1 MELRT
6 LILGLMLWVLLP
18 LWFLAGVADYLLHRR
33 ADIELTSGIGESRLH
48 VLQAVEVGIPLLAG
62 LFLEINSTVLVVMI
76 LFAVAHT
83 ATALWDAS
91 YSDPRRYISPLEQHV
106 HSHLEYIPIVAV
118 LLLVL
123 LHWDAFLG
131 IFGAGHAAASFD
143 IKLKS
148 NPVPLPYV
156 LAVLGLVFL
165 QSLLL
170 TEETLRSA
178 RGTRTVTGGKSML

>member
-1 MELRT
+1 MELHV
-6 LILGLMLWVLLP
+6 LIPGLLLWFLLP

-33 ADIELTSGIGESRLH
+33 TQIEDTSGLGESRLH
-48 VLQAVEVGIPLLAG
+48 ILQAIEIGIPLLAG
-62 LFLEINSTVLVVMI
+62 LFLEINSGVLALMI
-76 LFAVAHT
+76 LFVAAHT
-83 ATALWDAS
+83 ATALWDTS
-91 YSDPRRYISPLEQHV
+91 YSNPRRYISPFEQHV

-118 LLLVL
+118 ALVVV

-131 IFGAGHAAASFD
+131 LFGAGTSRASFD

-148 NPVPLPYV
+148 NPVPLPYL
-156 LAVLGLVFL
+156 LAVLVPVFV

-178 RGTRTVTGGKSML
+178 RGTRIAAR

>member
-6 LILGLMLWVLLP
+6 LIPGIMLWFLLP

-33 ADIELTSGIGESRLH
+33 TQIETTSGIGESRLH
-48 VLQAVEVGIPLLAG
+48 VLQAIEIGIPLLAG
-62 LFLEINSTVLVVMI
+62 LFLEISSGVLAILI
-76 LFAVAHT
+76 LFVLAHT
-83 ATALWDAS
+83 ATALWDTS
-91 YSDPRRYISPLEQHV
+91 YSNPRRYISPFEQHV

-118 LLLVL
+118 ALVVV
-123 LHWDAFLG
+123 LHWDAFLAL
-131 IFGAGHAAASFD
+131 FGAGPSPPSFD

-156 LAVLGLVFL
+156 LAVLTPLFA

-178 RGTRTVTGGKSML
+178 RGTRIA